1 MQGVLMMLSL
11 FAFPKPFRGHIATIQ
26 RNAIGS
32 WVRLRPLC
40 EVFLFGD
47 EEGTAEVAKEFDAC
61 HVSGM
66 ARNEYG
72 TPLLSDVFEKG
83 EQLAKH
89 GLLCYVNCDIILGS
103 EFMRAVEH
111 VSHSTQRFLI
121 VGECW
126 NLDLPE
132 PLAFDQPRWEESLKT
147 LVRQRG
153 KLRGPLAIDYFVFPR
168 GLYQQLPP
176 FALGRPRFD
185 NWLIWKARHLG
196 AAVVDATPVVM
207 AVHQNHDYSHVPG
220 GLPPHI
226 FLGEEAIRNEKL
238 AGGSGH
244 CIGIGIEEA
253 THKFLATGLRR
264 NWAGYLMLKRRWRRV
279 TRGIGTFFWRVM
291 DLTRSPRHALGL
303 HIGNMKRFK
312 ALMTGQ
318 R

>member
-1 MQGVLMMLSL
+1 MLSL

-26 RNAIGS
+26 RNAISS
-32 WVRLRPLC
+32 WVRLRPQC
-40 EVFLFGD
+40 EIFLFGND
-47 EEGTAEVAKEFDAC
+47 EGTAEVAKEFGVC
-61 HVSGM
+61 HVSEM

-72 TPLLSDVFEKG
+72 TPLLNDVFEKG
-83 EQLAKH
+83 EQSAKY

-103 EFMRAVEH
+103 EFMRAVEK
-111 VSHSTQRFLI
+111 VSRWTQRFLM

-126 NLDLPE
+126 NLDLAE
-132 PLAFDQPRWEESLKT
+132 PLAFDQPMWEENLKA

-153 KLRGPLAIDYFVFPR
+153 KRRGPYSIDYFVFPR

-185 NWLIWKARHLG
+185 KWLIWKARHLG

-220 GLPPHI
+220 GLPPRILH
-226 FLGEEAIRNEKL
+226 GEEESRNEKL
-238 AGGSGH
+238 AGGFWH
-244 CIGIGIEEA
+244 RYGIEEA

-264 NWAGYLMLKRRWRRV
+264 NWAGHLALKFRWRRV
-279 TRGIGTFFWRVM
+279 KLGDRNIFLAGNGLDARATTCSRV
-291 DLTRSPRHALGL
+291 

-312 ALMTGQ
+312 ALVTGQ

>member
-1 MQGVLMMLSL
+1 MLSI

-26 RNAIGS
+26 RNAISS
-32 WVRLRPLC
+32 WVRLRPPC
-40 EVFLFGD
+40 EIFLFGD
-47 EEGTAEVAKEFDAC
+47 EEGTAEVAKELGTC
-61 HVSGM
+61 HVSEM

-83 EQLAKH
+83 EQSAKH

-103 EFMRAVEH
+103 DFMRAVEK
-111 VSHSTQRFLI
+111 VSRWTHRFLM

-126 NLDLPE
+126 NLDLTE
-132 PLAFDQPRWEESLKT
+132 PLAFDRPMWEENLKAS
-147 LVRQRG
+147 VRQIG
-153 KLRGPLAIDYFVFPR
+153 KRRGPFSIDYFVFPR

-185 NWLIWKARHLG
+185 QWLIWKARHLG

-226 FLGEEAIRNEKL
+226 FPGEEGTRNEKL
-238 AGGSGH
+238 AGGLWH
-244 CIGIGIEEA
+244 CYGIEEA

-264 NWAGYLMLKRRWRRV
+264 NWTGHLLHKFLWRRV
-279 TRGIGTFFWRVM
+279 KQAKGRFFWRAM
-291 DLTRSPRHALGL
+291 KLTRAPRHALGL

-312 ALMTGQ
+312 ALVTGQ